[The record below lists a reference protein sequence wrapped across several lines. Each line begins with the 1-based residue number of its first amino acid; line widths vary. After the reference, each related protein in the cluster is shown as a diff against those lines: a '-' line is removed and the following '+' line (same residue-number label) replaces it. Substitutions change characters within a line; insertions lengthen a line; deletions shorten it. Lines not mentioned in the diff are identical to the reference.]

1 MRAVHKMTI
10 KCVHSYIGAPYSNE
24 IYPEVTNSTSR
35 GQSSNAPRVFST
47 GVPTSRILS
56 RHK

>member
-1 MRAVHKMTI
+1 MRAAHKMTI
-10 KCVHSYIGAPYSNE
+10 KCVLSYLRAPYSNK
-24 IYPEVTNSTSR
+24 IYPEVINSTSR

-56 RHK
+56 RLK